1 MSRVRSTGVVLAMVV
16 TLLTSAGCGVLPGLG
31 SESLITL
38 AKVDGWREGFE
49 LPPDTFAVLEV
60 AYDSETAQQMS
71 DENLTSDLPE
81 RSGDPRDPGRF
92 GDLDDVDFDQQA
104 VALWSGGQSGS
115 CPGWV
120 ADVEMV
126 DSVVVVT
133 ENAEEPQG
141 CSDDYNPFRVLVVV
155 DRSDLP
161 EPGELATTKARSSNA
176 HIGKQVLLA
185 AYPLH

>member
-1 MSRVRSTGVVLAMVV
+1 MWLATVVA
-16 TLLTSAGCGVLPGLG
+16 LLSIAGCGVLPGLDSG
-31 SESLITL
+31 GLTTL

-71 DENLTSDLPE
+71 DENLISDLSE
-81 RSGDPRDPGRF
+81 RSGDPRDPGRY
-92 GDLDDVDFDQQA
+92 GDLDEVNFDQQA

-126 DSVVVVT
+126 DGVVVVT

-155 DRSDLP
+155 DRSEVP
-161 EPGELATTKARSSNA
+161 EPEELVTTKARSSSPYVA
-176 HIGKQVLLA
+176 KQVLLA
-185 AYPLH
+185 AYPLS